1 MRLTLSQRLG
11 ELSINTYKQ
20 NYMELTKKQQIER
33 IDAAIHK
40 HRALA
45 AWGNV
50 ESKERLRE
58 LRASK
63 RELLNKC

>member
-1 MRLTLSQRLG
+1 
-11 ELSINTYKQ
+11 
-20 NYMELTKKQQIER
+20 MELTKKQQIER